1 MTDRTDWRV
10 AQLSPVVEAINIA
23 AGSIVRDFGH
33 VVELG
38 DLRQDAAILAA
49 TNPDKVLAYLA
60 EESNR
65 GHLVRWFWSRLR
77 DQYRPVVRRS
87 NRVVSA
93 ERLEAGV

>member
-10 AQLSPVVEAINIA
+10 AQLAPVVEAMNIA
-23 AGSIVRDFGH
+23 SGSIARDFGH
-33 VVELG
+33 VVEIA

-49 TNPDKVLAYLA
+49 TNPDRVLAYLA
-60 EESNR
+60 DETNP

-87 NRVVSA
+87 NRVVSTDRLGA
-93 ERLEAGV
+93 EV